1 MGNTLCD
8 WTKLLAFMTLVKL
21 FNFILFLTFFHN
33 TLNGQKELR
42 VGYINMEY
50 ILSNIEDFEVANKEF
65 EYKIDQWKKEISK
78 KETQIKI
85 KREELEF
92 EKDLIPNQIYL
103 KRSKELDYDFKEL
116 ESYRN
121 KRFGPEGD
129 WLIQE
134 KILIQPIQD
143 EVLAIV
149 QQIAEKNKFDF
160 IFDKSSAV
168 IMLYSEKKY
177 DISEL
182 VLRSILRQEK
192 IENLEIAF
200 DDERKK
206 ELEEK
211 RNLVIEK
218 NKKRRDSISRLRELR
233 KIEIKRKR
241 DSLLNIKRKIK
252 T

>member
-1 MGNTLCD
+1 
-8 WTKLLAFMTLVKL
+8 MTPVRL

-33 TLNGQKELR
+33 ILNGQKELR

-65 EYKIDQWKKEISK
+65 EYKIDQWKKEISN

-129 WLIQE
+129 WLVQE

>member
-1 MGNTLCD
+1 MI
-8 WTKLLAFMTLVKL
+8 KIKL
-21 FNFILFLTFFHN
+21 FNFLLTLILFCNL
-33 TLNGQKELR
+33 LNAQKELR
-42 VGYINMEY
+42 VGYVNMDY
-50 ILSNIEDFEVANKEF
+50 ILSNIEDFKVANKEF
-65 EYKIDQWKKEISK
+65 EYKIDQWKNEILK
-78 KETQIKI
+78 KETEIKT
-85 KREELEF
+85 KKEELEF

-103 KRSKELDYDFKEL
+103 KRSKELDYDSKEL
-116 ESYRN
+116 DNYRN

-149 QQIAEKNKFDF
+149 QKIGDKNKFDL

-192 IENLEIAF
+192 IENLEIEF
-200 DDERKK
+200 EDERKK

-211 RNLVIEK
+211 RKLAEQK
-218 NKKRRDSISRLRELR
+218 NKKRKDSISKLRELR
-233 KIEIKRKR
+233 KIEIKRRR
-241 DSLLNIKRKIK
+241 DSLINVKRKIK

>member
-1 MGNTLCD
+1 MIKTKVFCTILTL
-8 WTKLLAFMTLVKL
+8 FV
-21 FNFILFLTFFHN
+21 FHN
-33 TLNGQKELR
+33 VLEAQKELR

-78 KETQIKI
+78 KESEIKT

-92 EKDLIPNQIYL
+92 EKDLIPNQIYM
-103 KRSKELDYDFKEL
+103 KRSKEIDYDFREL
-116 ESYRN
+116 ENYRN

-200 DDERKK
+200 EDERKK

-211 RNLVIEK
+211 RKLVLEK
-218 NKKRRDSISRLRELR
+218 NKKRKDSISRLRELR

-241 DSLLNIKRKIK
+241 DSLINIKRKIK

>member
-1 MGNTLCD
+1 MIKI
-8 WTKLLAFMTLVKL
+8 KLLNFLL
-21 FNFILFLTFFHN
+21 PIILIFNL
-33 TLNGQKELR
+33 LNAQKELR
-42 VGYINMEY
+42 VGYINMDY

-65 EYKIDQWKKEISK
+65 EYKIDQWKNEISK
-78 KETQIKI
+78 KETEIKT

-103 KRSKELDYDFKEL
+103 KRSKELEYDFKEL
-116 ESYRN
+116 DNYRN

-149 QQIAEKNKFDF
+149 QKIADKNKFDF

-192 IENLEIAF
+192 IENLEIEF
-200 DDERKK
+200 EDERKK

-211 RNLVIEK
+211 RKLAEQK
-218 NKKRRDSISRLRELR
+218 NKKRRDSISRLRDLR

-241 DSLLNIKRKIK
+241 DSLISVKRKIK
-252 T
+252 N

>member
-1 MGNTLCD
+1 MNSFLKKNKC
-8 WTKLLAFMTLVKL
+8 
-21 FNFILFLTFFHN
+21 ILFLFLIFLS
-33 TLNGQKELR
+33 LNLNSQKPLR
-42 VGYINMEY
+42 VGYINMDY
-50 ILSNIEDFEVANKEF
+50 ILSNIDDYKTANE
-65 EYKIDQWKKEISK
+65 EYDIKLNLWRKEIESR
-78 KETQIKI
+78 TNKI
-85 KREELEF
+85 ESRL
-92 EKDLIPNQIYL
+92 
-103 KRSKELDYDFKEL
+103 KELAIKKPLLPDEVYQNLIDEIDFDKKQL
-116 ESYRN
+116 EQYAQ
-121 KRFGPEGD
+121 KRFGPKGD
-129 WLIQE
+129 WLVQE

-149 QQIAEKNKFDF
+149 QKIADKNKFDF

-192 IENLEIAF
+192 IENLEIEF
-200 DDERKK
+200 EDERKK

-211 RNLVIEK
+211 RRLAEQK

-241 DSLLNIKRKIK
+241 DSLISVKRKIK

>member
-1 MGNTLCD
+1 
-8 WTKLLAFMTLVKL
+8 MTQVKL
-21 FNFILFLTFFHN
+21 FNFIIFLIFFQN
-33 TLNGQKELR
+33 ILNGQKELR

-50 ILSNIEDFEVANKEF
+50 ILSNIEDYEVANKEF
-65 EYKIDQWKKEISK
+65 EYKIEQWKNEISK
-78 KETQIKI
+78 KENEIKV

-103 KRSKELDYDFKEL
+103 KRSKELDYDIKEL

-129 WLIQE
+129 WLVQE

-211 RNLVIEK
+211 RNLVIQK

>member
-1 MGNTLCD
+1 MNRI
-8 WTKLLAFMTLVKL
+8 KL
-21 FNFILFLTFFHN
+21 FNFILFLTFFQN
-33 TLNGQKELR
+33 ILNAQKELR

-78 KETQIKI
+78 KEDEIKI

-116 ESYRN
+116 ENYRN

-129 WLIQE
+129 WLVQE

-206 ELEEK
+206 KMEEE

>member
-1 MGNTLCD
+1 MI
-8 WTKLLAFMTLVKL
+8 KIKI
-21 FNFILFLTFFHN
+21 FNFLLTLILICNL
-33 TLNGQKELR
+33 LNAQKELR
-42 VGYINMEY
+42 VGYINMDY

-65 EYKIDQWKKEISK
+65 EYKIDQWKNEILK
-78 KETQIKI
+78 KETEIKT
-85 KREELEF
+85 KTEELEF

-103 KRSKELDYDFKEL
+103 KRSKELEYDFKEL
-116 ESYRN
+116 DNYRN

-149 QQIAEKNKFDF
+149 QKIADKNKFDF

-192 IENLEIAF
+192 IENLEIEF
-200 DDERKK
+200 EDERKK

-211 RNLVIEK
+211 RKLAEQK

-241 DSLLNIKRKIK
+241 DSLISVKRKIK

>member
-1 MGNTLCD
+1 MIKTKVFCAILTL
-8 WTKLLAFMTLVKL
+8 FV
-21 FNFILFLTFFHN
+21 FHN
-33 TLNGQKELR
+33 VLDAQKELR
-42 VGYINMEY
+42 VGYIDMEY

-78 KETQIKI
+78 KESEIKT

-92 EKDLIPNQIYL
+92 EKDLIPNQIYM
-103 KRSKELDYDFKEL
+103 KRSKEIDYDFREL
-116 ESYRN
+116 ENYRN

-160 IFDKSSAV
+160 IFDKSSAL

-200 DDERKK
+200 EDEKKK

-211 RNLVIEK
+211 RKLVLEK
-218 NKKRRDSISRLRELR
+218 NKKRKDSISRLRKLR
-233 KIEIKRKR
+233 QVEIKRKR

>member
-1 MGNTLCD
+1 MI
-8 WTKLLAFMTLVKL
+8 KIKL
-21 FNFILFLTFFHN
+21 FNFLLTLILICNL
-33 TLNGQKELR
+33 LNAQKELR
-42 VGYINMEY
+42 VGYINMDY

-65 EYKIDQWKKEISK
+65 EYKIDQWKNEILK
-78 KETQIKI
+78 KETEIKT

-103 KRSKELDYDFKEL
+103 KRSKELEYDFKEL
-116 ESYRN
+116 DNYRN

-149 QQIAEKNKFDF
+149 QKIADKNKFDF

-192 IENLEIAF
+192 IENLEIEF
-200 DDERKK
+200 EDERKK

-211 RNLVIEK
+211 RKLAEQK

-241 DSLLNIKRKIK
+241 DSLISVKRKIK

>member
-1 MGNTLCD
+1 
-8 WTKLLAFMTLVKL
+8 MTQVKL
-21 FNFILFLTFFHN
+21 FNFIIFLMFFQN
-33 TLNGQKELR
+33 IISGQKELR

-50 ILSNIEDFEVANKEF
+50 ILSNIKDFEVANKEF

-78 KETQIKI
+78 KENEIKV

-103 KRSKELDYDFKEL
+103 KRNKELDYDAEEL

-129 WLIQE
+129 WLVQE

-200 DDERKK
+200 DDEKKK